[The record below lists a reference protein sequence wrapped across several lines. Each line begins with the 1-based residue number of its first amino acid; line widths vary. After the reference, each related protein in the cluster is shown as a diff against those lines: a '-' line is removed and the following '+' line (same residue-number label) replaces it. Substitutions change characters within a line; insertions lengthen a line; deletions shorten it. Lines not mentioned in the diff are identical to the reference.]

1 MHHLGERT
9 RQALRA
15 SWEEALVLAGKYALW
30 ARLAGEAGLAP
41 VQEEFRRL
49 RAADAHAREVWLRC
63 LAEGKAPAAAM
74 RSSRPCAQSGA
85 LWSDALRARA
95 RAARGEGHA
104 DIADLLERAGEVSCA
119 REERLRA
126 LYDEVR
132 AGEVYD
138 RRERAMWVCAH
149 CGWAHLSARA
159 PEVCPL
165 CGHGRDGFRRAPQ

>member
-30 ARLAGEAGLAP
+30 ARLAGEAGLTP
-41 VQEEFRRL
+41 VQEEF
-49 RAADAHAREVWLRC
+49 HACARQTLTHAEVWLRC
-63 LAEGKAPAAAM
+63 LAEGKALAAADALEQAL
-74 RSSRPCAQSGA
+74 RAERA

-138 RRERAMWVCAH
+138 RREQAVWVCSH

-165 CGHGRDGFRRAPQ
+165 CGHGRDGFLRAPQ

>member
-1 MHHLGERT
+1 MHHLRERT

-41 VQEEFRRL
+41 VQEEFRACARQTL
-49 RAADAHAREVWLRC
+49 THAEVWLRC
-63 LAEGKAPAAAM
+63 LAEGKAPVASDALEQAL
-74 RSSRPCAQSGA
+74 RAERA

-104 DIADLLERAGEVSCA
+104 DIADLLERAGEVSGA
-119 REERLRA
+119 REERLQA

>member
-15 SWEEALVLAGKYALW
+15 SWEEALALAGKYALW

-41 VQEEFRRL
+41 VQEEFRACARQTL
-49 RAADAHAREVWLRC
+49 THAEVWLRC
-63 LAEGKAPAAAM
+63 LAEGKAPAAAD
-74 RSSRPCAQSGA
+74 A
-85 LWSDALRARA
+85 LEQALRARA

-119 REERLRA
+119 REARLQM

-138 RRERAMWVCAH
+138 RRERAVWVCAH

-165 CGHGRDGFRRAPQ
+165 CGHGRDGFLRAPQ

>member
-1 MHHLGERT
+1 MRSGLEH
-9 RQALRA
+9 ALRA
-15 SWEEALVLAGKYALW
+15 
-30 ARLAGEAGLAP
+30 AR
-41 VQEEFRRL
+41 
-49 RAADAHAREVWLRC
+49 
-63 LAEGKAPAAAM
+63 
-74 RSSRPCAQSGA
+74 A

-104 DIADLLERAGEVSCA
+104 DIADLLERAGEVACA